1 MHVNYQW
8 VLHFYNYLVI
18 LLVEQLEV
26 DSSLNDH
33 KVYIFTYIYI
43 YIFFF
48 AATRTDGRKVS
59 KTKEHKSMKNP
70 LSFFIIFSVVVLK
83 FRISNASACCKTV
96 KLWSQSWREGYI

>member
-8 VLHFYNYLVI
+8 VLHFYHCLVI

-43 YIFFF
+43 FFF
-48 AATRTDGRKVS
+48 LQQQGLTEEKSQRQKSTKV
-59 KTKEHKSMKNP
+59 
-70 LSFFIIFSVVVLK
+70 
-83 FRISNASACCKTV
+83 
-96 KLWSQSWREGYI
+96 

>member
-8 VLHFYNYLVI
+8 VLHFYHYLVI

-43 YIFFF
+43 YFFLQQKGL
-48 AATRTDGRKVS
+48 TEEKSQRQKSTKV
-59 KTKEHKSMKNP
+59 
-70 LSFFIIFSVVVLK
+70 
-83 FRISNASACCKTV
+83 
-96 KLWSQSWREGYI
+96 

>member
-8 VLHFYNYLVI
+8 VLHFYHYLVI

-43 YIFFF
+43 YFFLQQQGL
-48 AATRTDGRKVS
+48 TEEKSQRQKSTKV
-59 KTKEHKSMKNP
+59 
-70 LSFFIIFSVVVLK
+70 
-83 FRISNASACCKTV
+83 
-96 KLWSQSWREGYI
+96 

>member
-8 VLHFYNYLVI
+8 VLHFYHFLVI

-48 AATRTDGRKVS
+48 LQQQGLMEEKSQRQKSTKV
-59 KTKEHKSMKNP
+59 
-70 LSFFIIFSVVVLK
+70 
-83 FRISNASACCKTV
+83 
-96 KLWSQSWREGYI
+96 

>member
-8 VLHFYNYLVI
+8 VLHFYHYLVI

-43 YIFFF
+43 YIFFLQQQ
-48 AATRTDGRKVS
+48 GLM
-59 KTKEHKSMKNP
+59 EEKSQKKREQRGMKNP
-70 LSFFIIFSVVVLK
+70 LSFFIIFSVVVFK
-83 FRISNASACCKTV
+83 FRSSNARACCKTV
-96 KLWSQSWREGYI
+96 KLWSQSWREGCI

>member
-8 VLHFYNYLVI
+8 VLHFYHYLVI

-43 YIFFF
+43 FFF
-48 AATRTDGRKVS
+48 LQQQGLMEEKSQRQKSTKV
-59 KTKEHKSMKNP
+59 
-70 LSFFIIFSVVVLK
+70 
-83 FRISNASACCKTV
+83 
-96 KLWSQSWREGYI
+96 

>member
-8 VLHFYNYLVI
+8 VLHFYHYLVI

-43 YIFFF
+43 FFLQQQGL
-48 AATRTDGRKVS
+48 TEEKSQRQKSTKV
-59 KTKEHKSMKNP
+59 
-70 LSFFIIFSVVVLK
+70 
-83 FRISNASACCKTV
+83 
-96 KLWSQSWREGYI
+96 

>member
-8 VLHFYNYLVI
+8 VLHFYHYLVI

-43 YIFFF
+43 YIYIFFLQQQGLMEEKSQRQKS
-48 AATRTDGRKVS
+48 TKV
-59 KTKEHKSMKNP
+59 
-70 LSFFIIFSVVVLK
+70 
-83 FRISNASACCKTV
+83 
-96 KLWSQSWREGYI
+96 

>member
-8 VLHFYNYLVI
+8 VLHFYHYLVI

-48 AATRTDGRKVS
+48 LQQQGLMEEKSQRQKSTKV
-59 KTKEHKSMKNP
+59 
-70 LSFFIIFSVVVLK
+70 
-83 FRISNASACCKTV
+83 
-96 KLWSQSWREGYI
+96 

>member
-8 VLHFYNYLVI
+8 VLHFYHYLVI

-43 YIFFF
+43 FFLQQQQGL
-48 AATRTDGRKVS
+48 TEEKSQRQKSTKV
-59 KTKEHKSMKNP
+59 
-70 LSFFIIFSVVVLK
+70 
-83 FRISNASACCKTV
+83 
-96 KLWSQSWREGYI
+96 

>member
-8 VLHFYNYLVI
+8 VLHFYHYLVI

-43 YIFFF
+43 YFFF
-48 AATRTDGRKVS
+48 FLQQQGLMEEKSQRQKSTKV
-59 KTKEHKSMKNP
+59 
-70 LSFFIIFSVVVLK
+70 
-83 FRISNASACCKTV
+83 
-96 KLWSQSWREGYI
+96 